1 MKYPRL
7 QTHVGPKC
15 AGSPISWSMCCRLNV
30 ILIVK
35 FCSDELSEKRHLLFW
50 GYSLI
55 YVFMIDLD
63 KEACE
68 KIKVSSIVD
77 STVKTN
83 FYWNGFG
90 IGTKYFQSEI
100 TLSTCFEKIN
110 WVFSEAKGRKRIIKI
125 WKSNLPN
132 GLNRFADITLIW
144 NAKWNVPCVSISV
157 KQHWQSHKM
166 FQQRYLFLSIL
177 YFQYSFES
185 FTDIEW
191 RWKK

>member
-1 MKYPRL
+1 M
-7 QTHVGPKC
+7 GPKC

-50 GYSLI
+50 GYSFI
-55 YVFMIDLD
+55 YVYMIDLD

-110 WVFSEAKGRKRIIKI
+110 WVFSEAQWRWRIIRI

-132 GLNRFADITLIW
+132 GAKTISDVWQLLTRGGAPTCCAGYLPSVPLWDSQYAIT
-144 NAKWNVPCVSISV
+144 VCCVLCPV
-157 KQHWQSHKM
+157 
-166 FQQRYLFLSIL
+166 
-177 YFQYSFES
+177 
-185 FTDIEW
+185 
-191 RWKK
+191 